1 MFDQIKT
8 LLQQKRRFG
17 AEFRCEMREMGKVRA
32 RIQRP
37 AGQPCAAAGSI
48 R

>member
-17 AEFRCEMREMGKVRA
+17 AVFGIAVRRVVGMRAPVW
-32 RIQRP
+32 RP